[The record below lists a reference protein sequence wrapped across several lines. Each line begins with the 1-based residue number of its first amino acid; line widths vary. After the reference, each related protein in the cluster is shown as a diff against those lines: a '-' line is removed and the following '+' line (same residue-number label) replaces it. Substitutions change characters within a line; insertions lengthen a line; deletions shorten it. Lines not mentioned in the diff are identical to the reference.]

1 MGQIVSTRRK
11 HEISS
16 NSFADRLQSHD
27 SCNNAQTPLPHQGN
41 CCFILICFIL
51 SISGTKGSFHVL
63 ANEYDPR
70 SPSMNVERT
79 PIEVDDKCDAAS
91 KCGAQTFVVFV
102 F

>member
-16 NSFADRLQSHD
+16 NSFVDRPQSREG
-27 SCNNAQTPLPHQGN
+27 SCNNAQTPPPQGN
-41 CCFILICFIL
+41 CFICFIL
-51 SISGTKGSFHVL
+51 FIAGTTGSFRVL

-79 PIEVDDKCDAAS
+79 PIEVDKCDATS
-91 KCGAQTFVVFV
+91 KCGAET
-102 F
+102 